1 MELKQP
7 NCAASKKTAIA
18 VMRIKVA
25 SVVSSQKGR
34 PMCPCLCVPLPLN
47 PRLGWFSMFCVKAG
61 LASAVGISCY
71 KLQVW
76 WCPYV

>member
-34 PMCPCLCVPLPLN
+34 PMFVCSSASKPQV
-47 PRLGWFSMFCVKAG
+47 G
-61 LASAVGISCY
+61 LV
-71 KLQVW
+71 
-76 WCPYV
+76 